1 MHLVTDETN
10 VRFWNNKI
18 DMQAI
23 PYTRHCV
30 EMVSDEMYV
39 ALMELAVYDEHIWTI
54 STLLYKIIEQKWFSK
69 N

>member
-10 VRFWNNKI
+10 VWFWSTKTNME
-18 DMQAI
+18 DI
-23 PYTRHCV
+23 PYTRHCI

-39 ALMELAVYDEHIWTI
+39 ALMELANYKEHVWSI
-54 STLLYKIIEQKWFSK
+54 SFLLYKIIEQKWLSR